1 MLVGK
6 IQRERLVLVLLHDLT
21 LTWALV
27 VDATEVKDAMDD
39 DAMEFALI
47 GLIELLGIGAHGV
60 EADDNIARNLIAL
73 GIIEGD
79 DVGVIGM
86 SEELAIAVEN
96 TLVVDELVTN
106 FAQPLAMELGN
117 LANPYADVT
126 ATNSRHCNAL
136 GEK

>member
-6 IQRERLVLVLLHDLT
+6 IQGKRLVLVLLHDLT
-21 LTWALV
+21 LARALV
-27 VDATEVKDAMDD
+27 VDATEVQDAMDD
-39 DAMEFALI
+39 DAMEFALV

-60 EADDNIARNLIAL
+60 EADDNIARNLITL

-79 DVGVIGM
+79 DVGVIVV
-86 SEELAIAVEN
+86 SKELAIAVEN
-96 TLVVDELVTN
+96 TLIVDELVAN

-117 LANPYADVT
+117 LANPGADVT
-126 ATNSRHCNAL
+126 STNSRHCNAL

>member
-1 MLVGK
+1 MLIGK

-21 LTWALV
+21 LTRALV
-27 VDATEVKDAMDD
+27 VDATEMQDAMDD

-60 EADDNIARNLIAL
+60 EADNNIARNLIAL

-79 DVGVIGM
+79 DVGVIVV
-86 SEELAIAVEN
+86 SKELAIAIEN
-96 TLVVDELVTN
+96 TLVVDELVAN

-117 LANPYADVT
+117 LANPCADVT